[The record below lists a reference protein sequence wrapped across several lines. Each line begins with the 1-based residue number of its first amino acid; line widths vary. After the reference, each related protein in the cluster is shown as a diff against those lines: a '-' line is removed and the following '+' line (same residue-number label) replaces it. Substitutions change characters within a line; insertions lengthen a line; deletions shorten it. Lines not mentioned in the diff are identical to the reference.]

1 VSSQR
6 FVMTIEDCHVHYEGL
21 RDVKVSNER
30 FRFQNKVGTY
40 QATDA
45 YASLWMQPQP
55 PLIGL
60 PSSLM
65 QVVVNLMVPLYPLG
79 ANSID
84 LLTS

>member
-1 VSSQR
+1 
-6 FVMTIEDCHVHYEGL
+6 MIEDYQVHYEGL
-21 RDVKVSNER
+21 RDVKVNNER

-40 QATDA
+40 QATRA
-45 YASLWMQPQP
+45 YASLWMQPQQ

-65 QVVVNLMVPLYPLG
+65 QVMVNLMILLYPLG

-84 LLTS
+84 ILTS